1 MLVVDGGGATGTS
14 GDRARRFTEPADWS
28 SAGGGARPRIT
39 DRGCDDNPMRWLLSW
54 LTDHVNAAVTAM
66 PSNAPA
72 AHSTPRRV
80 IFIAAAP

>member
-1 MLVVDGGGATGTS
+1 
-14 GDRARRFTEPADWS
+14 
-28 SAGGGARPRIT
+28 
-39 DRGCDDNPMRWLLSW
+39 MRWLLSW